1 MKLLSIDVG
10 IKNLAYCL
18 FDFNIVTNMHE
29 ILLWDVIN
37 LCGQVPMCNALPV
50 CNKKAKFS
58 ILANDPK
65 YFCPTHAKKSGFIIP
80 STTNISLKK
89 IKKMKLVDL
98 QQVIKDYNIPL
109 SSTAIKKDDILKTV
123 TSFMSDK
130 MLESVTATS
139 AGDLDLVKLGI
150 AMQKAFDK
158 ELVNHLE
165 TITHI
170 VIENQISPIANR
182 MKTLQ
187 GMIAQYF
194 IMHDIHNIRF
204 VSAANKLKGASP
216 LTPGGSTPSP
226 PINEEVLQCMS
237 TPIATTLPLMGGEG
251 LAELAAGPPGYA
263 ARKKEGIKIT
273 QGLLNEK
280 YIQWVPHFNQHKKKD
295 DLADAF
301 LQGIYVL
308 NN

>member
-18 FDFNIVTNMHE
+18 FDFNPVSNMHE

-37 LCGQVPMCNALPV
+37 LCGQVPMCNAVPV
-50 CNKKAKFS
+50 CKKKAKFS

-89 IKKMKLVDL
+89 IKKMKLAEL
-98 QQVIKDYNIPL
+98 QQVVKDYTIPL

-130 MLESVTATS
+130 ILQSVTATS

-165 TITHI
+165 TITHV

-204 VSAANKLKGASP
+204 VSAANKLKG
-216 LTPGGSTPSP
+216 GGSTPSP
-226 PINEEVLQCMS
+226 PIKGEVVMTSPKNGGVGLAKLAEN
-237 TPIATTLPLMGGEG
+237 PPGGEG
-251 LAELAAGPPGYA
+251 VKPPGYA

>member
-18 FDFNIVTNMHE
+18 FDFNIVTNMHD

-37 LCGQVPMCNALPV
+37 LCGQVPMCNAVVPV

-58 ILANDPK
+58 ISVNDLK

-89 IKKMKLVDL
+89 IKKMKLIDL

-109 SSTAIKKDDILKTV
+109 SSTTIKKDDVLKTV

-216 LTPGGSTPSP
+216 LTPGG
-226 PINEEVLQCMS
+226 VACV
-237 TPIATTLPLMGGEG
+237 AGGENPPG
-251 LAELAAGPPGYA
+251 GVGAGPQGYA

>member
-18 FDFNIVTNMHE
+18 FDFNPVSNMHE

-37 LCGQVPMCNALPV
+37 LCGQIPMCNALPA
-50 CNKKAKFS
+50 CKKKAKFS
-58 ILANDPK
+58 ILANEPK

-89 IKKMKLVDL
+89 IKKMKLVEL
-98 QQVIKDYNIPL
+98 QQVVKDYTIPC
-109 SSTAIKKDDILKTV
+109 TGIKKDDISKTV
-123 TSFMSDK
+123 LDFMTNK
-130 MLESVTATS
+130 ILQSVTATS

-158 ELVNHLE
+158 ELVNHLD
-165 TITHI
+165 TITHV

-216 LTPGGSTPSP
+216 ASYASLTP
-226 PINEEVLQCMS
+226 
-237 TPIATTLPLMGGEG
+237 GGEG
-251 LAELAAGPPGYA
+251 LAKLVSGPPGYA

-273 QGLLNEK
+273 QDLLNEK

>member
-18 FDFNIVTNMHE
+18 FDFNPVTNMHE

-37 LCGQVPMCNALPV
+37 LCGQVPV
-50 CNKKAKFS
+50 CNLLPACKKKAKFS
-58 ILANDPK
+58 ILTNDAQ

-89 IKKMKLVDL
+89 IKKMKLAEL
-98 QQVIKDYNIPL
+98 QQVIKDYTIPVEV
-109 SSTAIKKDDILKTV
+109 TITKKDDILKTV
-123 TSFMSDK
+123 TSFMTNK
-130 MLESVTATS
+130 ILQSVTDTS
-139 AGDLDLVKLGI
+139 ADDLDLVKLGI

-216 LTPGGSTPSP
+216 LTPIKGEVSP
-226 PINEEVLQCMS
+226 IVMNEDVLS
-237 TPIATTLPLMGGEG
+237 SPKNGGEG
-251 LAELAAGPPGYA
+251 LAKLAAGPPGYA

-273 QGLLNEK
+273 QGLINEK

-308 NN
+308 HN

>member
-18 FDFNIVTNMHE
+18 FDFNPVTNMHE

-37 LCGQVPMCNALPV
+37 LCGEVPMCNITPI
-50 CNKKAKFS
+50 CKKKAKFS
-58 ILANDPK
+58 ILANDAQ

-89 IKKMKLVDL
+89 IKKMKLAEL
-98 QQVIKDYNIPL
+98 QQVVKDYTIPL
-109 SSTAIKKDDILKTV
+109 DATTSKKDDILKTV
-123 TSFMSDK
+123 TSFMTNK
-130 MLESVTATS
+130 IFQSVTATS

-204 VSAANKLKGASP
+204 VSAANKLKG
-216 LTPGGSTPSP
+216 GGSTASSASPSP
-226 PINEEVLQCMS
+226 PIKNELVMTSPKNGC
-237 TPIATTLPLMGGEG
+237 EG
-251 LAELAAGPPGYA
+251 LAAGPQGYA

>member
-18 FDFNIVTNMHE
+18 FDFNPVTNMHE

-50 CNKKAKFS
+50 CKKKAKFS
-58 ILANDPK
+58 ILANDTK

-89 IKKMKLVDL
+89 IKKMKLAEL
-98 QQVIKDYNIPL
+98 QQVVKDYTIPL
-109 SSTAIKKDDILKTV
+109 DATTSKKDDILKTV
-123 TSFMSDK
+123 TTFMTNK
-130 MLESVTATS
+130 ILQSVTATS

-216 LTPGGSTPSP
+216 LTPGGVACVAGGE
-226 PINEEVLQCMS
+226 N
-237 TPIATTLPLMGGEG
+237 LPGGEG
-251 LAELAAGPPGYA
+251 LAKLVSGPPGYA